1 MMNRFAMKIESSDM
15 GTITK
20 LADRLACELASTHP
34 KVTRLE
40 NNPIPKRDALAT
52 VIDDLKSILFPGFLQ
67 SESGNGDDLHP
78 FLETRLKNVAERLSG
93 LISQS
98 LILDRRFAHSENC
111 DSTVPEAAILPSD
124 HRLLEQGRDLAFQ
137 FLTSLPEIRSCLASD
152 VRAAFDGDPACKNL
166 FEVVLCYP
174 GLMAITVHRM
184 AHQLYNLKIP
194 FLPRMMAEWSHT
206 ETGIDIHP
214 GAQIGKHFF
223 IDHGTGVVIGETC
236 VIGEH
241 VKIYQ
246 GVTLGALS
254 FPKDNQGQLIRTSK
268 RHPTIEDR
276 VVIYANTTILGG
288 DTVVGHD
295 SVIGSSVWLTSSVKP
310 FTTVVMEKPKLRMR
324 NENPGSFDNP
334 LDYQI

>member
-1 MMNRFAMKIESSDM
+1 MNSFAMKIEPSHI
-15 GTITK
+15 GAITE

-34 KVTRLE
+34 KVTRVE
-40 NNPIPKRDALAT
+40 NNPIPKRDVLVS

-67 SESGNGDDLHP
+67 TEKGSGNDLHR
-78 FLETRLKNVAERLSG
+78 FLEIRLQDVAKRLSG

-98 LILDRRFAHSENC
+98 LVLDRRFARSENC
-111 DSTVPEAAILPSD
+111 DSELVETAILPSD
-124 HRLLEQGRDLAFQ
+124 HRLLEQGQALAFE
-137 FLTSLPEIRSCLASD
+137 FLAELPAIRSSLATD
-152 VRAAFDGDPACKNL
+152 VGAAFDGDPACNNL

-174 GLMAITVHRM
+174 GLMAITVHRL
-184 AHQLYNLKIP
+184 AHQLHKLSIP
-194 FLPRMMAEWSHT
+194 FLPRMMAEWTHG

-214 GAQIGKHFF
+214 GAQIGNHFF

-236 VIGEH
+236 VIGQH

-254 FPKDNQGQLIRTSK
+254 FPKDDQGQLIRTQK

-276 VVIYANTTILGG
+276 VVIYANSTVLGG
-288 DTVVGHD
+288 STVVGHD
-295 SVIGSSVWLTSSVKP
+295 SVVGSSVWLTNSVDP

-324 NENPGSFDNP
+324 SDNPSEFDNP

>member
-1 MMNRFAMKIESSDM
+1 MKFESTHI
-15 GTITK
+15 GAITD
-20 LADRLACELASTHP
+20 LADRLACELAAARP

-40 NNPIPKRDALAT
+40 NNPIPKRDVL
-52 VIDDLKSILFPGFLQ
+52 VSVVNDLKSILFPGFLQ
-67 SESGNGDDLHP
+67 SNPGQGDNLHK
-78 FLETRLKNVAERLSG
+78 FLETRLKGVAEQLSG

-98 LILDRRFAHSENC
+98 LILDRRFAHVDESEPVA
-111 DSTVPEAAILPSD
+111 DQAAILPSD
-124 HRLLEQGRDLAFQ
+124 HRLLEQGQELAFQ
-137 FLTSLPEIRSCLASD
+137 FLESLPEIRSELATD
-152 VRAAFDGDPACKNL
+152 VGAAFDGDPACQNL
-166 FEVVLCYP
+166 FEVILCYP

-184 AHQLYNLKIP
+184 AHQLHKLQIP
-194 FLPRMMAEWSHT
+194 FLPRMMAEWTHS

-214 GAQIGKHFF
+214 GAQIGRHFF

-236 VIGEH
+236 VIGEQ

-254 FPKDNQGQLIRTSK
+254 FPKDDEGNLIRTSK

-276 VVIYANTTILGG
+276 VVIYANSTILGG
-288 DTVVGHD
+288 NTVVGHD

-324 NENPGSFDNP
+324 NENRQDLENP

>member
-1 MMNRFAMKIESSDM
+1 MNCFAMKFEPSHIGAISD
-15 GTITK
+15 
-20 LADRLACELASTHP
+20 LADRLACELASTRP

-40 NNPIPKRDALAT
+40 NNPIPKRDAL
-52 VIDDLKSILFPGFLQ
+52 VSVVNDLKSILFPGFLQ
-67 SESGNGDDLHP
+67 SDPGHGDNLHQ
-78 FLETRLKNVAERLSG
+78 FLEARLKEVAEQLSG

-98 LILDRRFAHSENC
+98 LILDRRFAHLD
-111 DSTVPEAAILPSD
+111 DSDGIDDQASILPSD
-124 HRLLEQGRDLAFQ
+124 HRLLEQGQDLAFQ
-137 FLTSLPEIRSCLASD
+137 FLEKLPAIRSCLATD
-152 VRAAFDGDPACKNL
+152 VGAAFDGDPACRNL

-184 AHQLYNLKIP
+184 AHELYKLQIP
-194 FLPRMMAEWSHT
+194 FLPRMMAEWTHS

-214 GAQIGKHFF
+214 GAEIGRHFF

-236 VIGEH
+236 VIGEY
-241 VKIYQ
+241 VKVYQ

-254 FPKDNQGQLIRTSK
+254 FPKDDQGNLVRSTK

-276 VVIYANTTILGG
+276 VVIYANSTILGG
-288 DTVVGHD
+288 KTVVGHD
-295 SVIGSSVWLTSSVKP
+295 SVIGSSVWLTSSVEP

-324 NENPGSFDNP
+324 SENRQDLENP